1 MTYYE
6 SAEGVRISRERALRE
21 LREHGILPAD
31 KVEFFAEMG
40 DRDDYDAQSVLA
52 WLGY

>member
-6 SAEGVRISRERALRE
+6 SAEGVTISRKRALRE
-21 LREHGILPAD
+21 LRNHGISPDGEA
-31 KVEFFAEMG
+31 EFFAEMG
-40 DRDDYDAQSVLA
+40 DRDDYDAQSVLQ